1 MKNLTILG
9 RTLLLGVALYVSA
22 GLSGNVRTAEAGFDT
37 CRGDPVVTLSDGTV
51 MDVSVDVGTAAT
63 NVRSVLYRIH
73 TPKGVALTSVT
84 YTPLLDFQGKEYLV
98 QIQDMRPGIY
108 GTDAT
113 VWTSMKGVSVSQ
125 TTTGLV
131 RYDTISGYS
140 GDILR
145 VRWSQGSGIVDALDG
160 FAY

>member
-1 MKNLTILG
+1 MKTLTILG
-9 RTLLLGVALYVSA
+9 RTLLLAAALFVSA
-22 GLSGNVRTAEAGFDT
+22 GLSGNVRTADAGFDT

-51 MDVSVDVGTAAT
+51 MDVSVAIGTAAS
-63 NVRSVLYRIH
+63 NVRYVWYTIH
-73 TPKGVALTSVT
+73 TPQGVAVTSVT
-84 YTPLLDFQGKEYLV
+84 YTPLLDFQGKEGLMQV
-98 QIQDMRPGIY
+98 QDMRPGIY

-113 VWTSMKGVSVSQ
+113 VWTTTKGVSVSQ